1 MSKNQEMGCPSCGC
15 RISFRQFILLNNF
28 SAINCDTCHA
38 RIEISNRDGN
48 AVIAA
53 VSGIVSA
60 ATVVF
65 GAYIGKQYYNSFGW
79 GLAASIGLATLFVVI
94 ICRILY
100 KRSQLHP
107 NVNTRPIHY
116 RATENTV
123 IING

>member
-1 MSKNQEMGCPSCGC
+1 MSKNQVVGCPSCGC

-53 VSGIVSA
+53 VSGVISA
-60 ATVVF
+60 ATLVF
-65 GAYIGKQYYNSFGW
+65 STYIGNAYYDSFLW
-79 GLAASIGLATLFVVI
+79 GFIIGIILSTLFVII

-100 KRSQLHP
+100 KRSQLHR
-107 NVNTRPIHY
+107 NVNTRPVHY
-116 RATENTV
+116 TSENTV
-123 IING
+123 AING